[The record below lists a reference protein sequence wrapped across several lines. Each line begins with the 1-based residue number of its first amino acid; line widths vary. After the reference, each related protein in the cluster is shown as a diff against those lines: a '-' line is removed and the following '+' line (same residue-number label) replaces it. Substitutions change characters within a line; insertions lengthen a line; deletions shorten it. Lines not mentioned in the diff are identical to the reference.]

1 MSTGIK
7 LAEVKNPESHVKLA
21 APELP
26 ADIRTGGENLPLPYP
41 HLYQIQAGDWRI
53 SYAVENNRLAIL
65 VLEVLNALGESS
77 KDAAHETMK
86 RKMKIKLL
94 DWPEGAGHGGNGQ
107 VLPEVVS
114 NKMKIKWLDLTDDGD
129 AGQPDN
135 TAPKSRIKLMGAAEK
150 KAAAP
155 KSNGTSRIT
164 LLDGTEPPS
173 ADEQE
178 SEPAEGEVIDA
189 TAEDGRKV
197 TPLDEPSM

>member
-1 MSTGIK
+1 MPTGIK
-7 LAEVKNPESHVKLA
+7 LAEVKNTESHVKLA

-65 VLEVLNALGESS
+65 VLEVLNAVGESS
-77 KDAAHETMK
+77 KDAAREKMT

-94 DWPEGAGHGGNGQ
+94 DWPEGVGNRQ
-107 VLPEVVS
+107 VPPEVVS
-114 NKMKIKWLDLTDDGD
+114 NKMKIKWLDLADDGE

-135 TAPKSRIKLMGAAEK
+135 AAPKSRIKLKGSTEK

-155 KSNGTSRIT
+155 KSNGSSRIT

-178 SEPAEGEVIDA
+178 SEPTEGEVIDA
-189 TAEDGRKV
+189 TAEDSRKV